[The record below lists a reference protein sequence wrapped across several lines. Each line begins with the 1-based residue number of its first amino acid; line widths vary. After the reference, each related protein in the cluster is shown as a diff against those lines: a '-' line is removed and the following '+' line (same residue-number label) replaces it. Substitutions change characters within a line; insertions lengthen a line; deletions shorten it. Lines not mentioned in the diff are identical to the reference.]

1 MSSVPVLEISHLSM
15 RLGEIA
21 VLTDV
26 SLAVLPGEIHAVL
39 GEEGSGRL
47 TLFRILAGTQRAG
60 SYTGEIRVADRPV
73 VIRDVQDAIRSGI
86 SAVSR
91 RPGIFP
97 RLSVAE
103 NIMVGRW
110 QQRGRGFIINQ
121 RAMEREAEA
130 VLHELELRLDPGQ
143 PAGQLTAGQQRLVT
157 IARALASHPKVIVLD
172 EPAAL
177 LRTVGEQS
185 QLIRVLRLLA
195 GRDIGLLYMARRPVE
210 ATQIADRITVLRD
223 GSGNGTWPRSAFDEL
238 TMTQAMISQG
248 GGAGEYEREQDM
260 EEPRG
265 LLDALR
271 SWFRP

>member
-15 RLGEIA
+15 RLGQIA

-26 SLAVLPGEIHAVL
+26 SLAVWPGEIHAVL
-39 GEEGSGRL
+39 GEEGSGRI

-91 RPGIFP
+91 HPGIFP
-97 RLSVAE
+97 RFSVAE

-110 QQRGRGFIINQ
+110 QQRGRFLINQ
-121 RAMEREAEA
+121 RAIEREAEA
-130 VLHELELRLDPGQ
+130 LLEELELRLDPTQ

-177 LRTVGEQS
+177 LRTAGEQS
-185 QLIRVLRLLA
+185 QLIRALRLLA
-195 GRDIGLLYMARRPVE
+195 GRDLGFLYLARRPVE

-223 GSGNGTWPRSAFDEL
+223 GSVNGTWPRSAFDEL
-238 TMTQAMISQG
+238 TLTQAMISQR
-248 GGAGEYEREQDM
+248 GGAGDYEKEEDM

-265 LLDALR
+265 VLDALR